1 LEGVPLLTRGRII
14 PLENSTATPVP
25 KGSRAGATIGGHVV
39 CREITEAAG
48 RAQKIITDA
57 ETRAAQERLDFE
69 RNIES
74 ARRDLLN
81 LARAEVEESLADKV
95 LEIANLRQHTVARA
109 QDDIVAL
116 AQVLA
121 ERVIGE
127 ELTLRPERILQ
138 LAKQCIREG
147 RGSKS
152 LVLCAHPDDAAF
164 LRQQMDQLNMD
175 ISVDIQIQ
183 SEPDLM
189 RGDLRVQTDVGTI
202 DARIGTQLANLAAK
216 IRESLRV

>member
-1 LEGVPLLTRGRII
+1 M
-14 PLENSTATPVP
+14 
-25 KGSRAGATIGGHVV
+25 GGHVV
-39 CREITEAAG
+39 AREIAAAAV
-48 RAQKIITDA
+48 RAQTIIVNA
-57 ETRAAQERLDFE
+57 ESRAAQERLDFE
-69 RNIES
+69 RDIES
-74 ARRDLLN
+74 TRKDLLN
-81 LARAEVEESLADKV
+81 LARAEVEESLTYKI
-95 LEIANLRQHTVARA
+95 LEIAALRERTVERA

-116 AQVLA
+116 AQILA

-127 ELTLRPERILQ
+127 ELTLLPARILQ

-147 RGSKS
+147 RGSNH
-152 LVLCAHPDDAAF
+152 LILCAHPDDAAF
-164 LRQQMDQLNMD
+164 LRSQLDQLN
-175 ISVDIQIQ
+175 VDVTAEIQVQ